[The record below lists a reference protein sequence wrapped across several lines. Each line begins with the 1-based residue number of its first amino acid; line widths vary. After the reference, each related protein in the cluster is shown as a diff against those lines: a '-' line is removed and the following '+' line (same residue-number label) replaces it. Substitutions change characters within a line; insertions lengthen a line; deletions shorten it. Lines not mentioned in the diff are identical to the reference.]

1 MRTTPLKEG
10 DDMDSK
16 WADLVSRHEGIR
28 RIRKFYRSD
37 LDAVEAWVFDAQ
49 DRLNDIE
56 THVSL
61 KLAPRLER
69 QATVLRKVAA
79 QSPETT
85 AVRIGA
91 VADEIER
98 TARVLRRTT
107 SQVKV

>member
-1 MRTTPLKEG
+1 MRTTPLKDG

-16 WADLVSRHEGIR
+16 LADLVRRHKGIR

-56 THVSL
+56 TQVGV

-69 QATVLRKVAA
+69 QTAVLRKVAA
-79 QSPETT
+79 QLPEKT
-85 AVRIGA
+85 AGRIGA

-98 TARVLRRTT
+98 IARVLRQTT